1 MESSLTTAALTITS
15 LTGAAINDMHLRSGG
30 SGTPCTVTG
39 MSPRYSH
46 PLVMLSLFS
55 AFRFLK
61 NPPLAFLLWNTVRG
75 ESYI

>member
-1 MESSLTTAALTITS
+1 MESSLITAALTITS
-15 LTGAAINDMHLRSGG
+15 LAGAAIHYMHLRS
-30 SGTPCTVTG
+30 SGPRTPCTVTG

-46 PLVMLSLFS
+46 PLVMLSFFS
-55 AFRFLK
+55 LRFLK